1 MIFFKLMDKLRFRK
15 AIENAWQHKYIRFV
29 VNKRVMTLSTVS
41 QIITTKWFSEKFVAI
56 EINKAE
62 VKMKKPLY
70 LSLSI
75 LNISKIVMDG
85 YWYDY
90 AKPKYGDKAKLSYTD
105 MDNVIVH
112 AKFEDVYA
120 DLPGDDRKRYETS
133 NYEGDSP
140 LPIGITKN

>member
-1 MIFFKLMDKLRFRK
+1 M
-15 AIENAWQHKYIRFV
+15 
-29 VNKRVMTLSTVS
+29 
-41 QIITTKWFSEKFVAI
+41 AI

-133 NYEGDSP
+133 DYEGDSP
-140 LPIGITKN
+140 LPIGKTKN

>member
-85 YWYDY
+85 YW
-90 AKPKYGDKAKLSYTD
+90 
-105 MDNVIVH
+105 
-112 AKFEDVYA
+112 
-120 DLPGDDRKRYETS
+120 
-133 NYEGDSP
+133 
-140 LPIGITKN
+140 